1 MREAAREFSE
11 QTLAVPQQITTK
23 VKLIYG
29 SGDWSLASFGTLRQ
43 IFYAIFLTDVVGLD
57 PRIASFAALIGII
70 WDAINDPLVGMLS
83 DRVST
88 RWGRRRPFF
97 LLFALPFGLGFLF
110 LWWAPPWHSPWLVA
124 ATVTLAFI
132 LSDTFQTLVS
142 IPYYALT
149 PEIAPD
155 YDDRTSLTTYRM
167 FFNLLASLTT
177 AITAP
182 QILDV
187 ALQHGLTQQQGYL
200 IVAALFGGLAVIP
213 FLLIFAFIPEPPHQE
228 ASQRARGI
236 PLKDTIRSAW
246 ENIPFRFAVALYILN
261 WVTFDLVALMLP
273 FFLVYW
279 IAQGNLI
286 AQASIFGVKLALESA
301 VLGILL
307 VVAVIALP
315 LWNAIAHRLGKRK
328 AYILGMSF
336 WAVVQLMLYSLKPGE
351 VQTVLWMAAL
361 AGLSVS
367 TAHVLPDAIFPD
379 VIEWDELRTRQR
391 REGIYYGIKNFL
403 RKLTGAGAIFG
414 ALQVLGWFGYQ
425 SPPEGVTQF
434 TQSPRALSAIRVLTG
449 PAGSVILLSA
459 ILVAWF
465 YPLTRERHA
474 RIRRLLA
481 RRQSRILQSP
491 PYKMPETGSHR
502 AAGD

>member
-1 MREAAREFSE
+1 MGKTSRES
-11 QTLAVPQQITTK
+11 QSQHPLTTWIK
-23 VKLIYG
+23 VVYG

-57 PRIASFAALIGII
+57 PRVASFAALFGII

-97 LLFALPFGLGFLF
+97 LFFSIPFGLGFLF
-110 LWWAPPWHSPWLVA
+110 LWWAPPWRSQLLLA
-124 ATVTLAFI
+124 ATVTLAFM
-132 LSDTFQTLVS
+132 LSDTFQTMVS

-155 YDDRTSLTTYRM
+155 YDDRTSLTAYRM
-167 FFNLLASLTT
+167 FFNLMASLST
-177 AITAP
+177 AVAAP

-187 ALQHGLTQQQGYL
+187 ALRHGLTQQQGYL

-213 FLLIFAFIPEPPHQE
+213 FLLIFSFIPEPPHAE
-228 ASQRARGI
+228 ASKLARET
-236 PLKDTIRSAW
+236 PLRDTVKSAW
-246 ENIPFRFAVALYILN
+246 ENVPFRFAVALYILN

-279 IAQGNLI
+279 IARGNLL
-286 AQASIFGVKLALESA
+286 AQASVFGIKLALESA

-307 VVAVIALP
+307 IVAVSALP
-315 LWNAIAHRLGKRK
+315 LWNAIAHWLGKRK
-328 AYILGMSF
+328 AYIIGMSF

-351 VQTVLWMAAL
+351 VKLVLWMAAL

-414 ALQVLGWFGYQ
+414 ALQVLGWFGYK
-425 SPPEGVTQF
+425 SPPKGVTSF
-434 TQSPRALSAIRVLTG
+434 AQSDRALHAIRFLTG
-449 PAGSVILLSA
+449 PTGSVILLSS

-465 YPLTRERHA
+465 YPLTRERH
-474 RIRRLLA
+474 RKIRNLLA
-481 RRQSRILQSP
+481 RRKERG
-491 PYKMPETGSHR
+491 Y
-502 AAGD
+502 